1 MRFTEYQR
9 SWELLLGGYEAAKKT
24 IRRLEISACTL
35 HVFYLF
41 SQFLQTAKGNYLSY
55 YWKGYF

>member
-35 HVFYLF
+35 RMFYLF

-55 YWKGYF
+55 Y